1 MISTSITMIKLE
13 ASEGMT
19 LTNGESYGKTVY
31 LGANDSVENWHE
43 ITDEEAET
51 LIEAQRQVDEEERL
65 RAEQQEREAVYDAEN
80 VGEVQD

>member
-1 MISTSITMIKLE
+1 MISTPITMIKLE

-31 LGANDSVENWHE
+31 LGANDSVDNWRE
-43 ITDEEAET
+43 ITDEEAEA
-51 LIEAQRQVDEEERL
+51 LM
-65 RAEQQEREAVYDAEN
+65 AEQQGGEENDAEN